1 MDLSWELRARRAEAH
16 LAALDVAVQ
25 GISGVLALEVVLQLI
40 VDRVRELAE
49 AQYAALGIAH
59 EDGHLE
65 RFLTSG
71 LDSVARERIGA
82 LPRGDGLLGLIIREG
97 QTFRIADIARDPR
110 RYGFPP
116 NHPEM
121 HSFLGVPVTFKG
133 RPTGNL
139 YLTNKRG
146 AADFS
151 EDDQRLV
158 ERFAAHAGLAIENA
172 RLSERVQALA
182 VVEERE
188 RIGRDLHDGIIQRIY
203 AVTLGLDDVPE
214 IALADP
220 AAAAERVERAIDA
233 LHAAI
238 GEIRTF
244 IYGLRPGLEG
254 PGGIASALESLAEE
268 TRLHSPMQIEVHA
281 EMAAPV
287 SAAVSRELLNI
298 AREALSNAARHAAAT
313 SVALD
318 LRESGAELR
327 LEIADDGS
335 GFDASAAAAPGHHGL
350 ANMRRR
356 AESLRGRLLVES
368 EEGGGTRIIVVLPL
382 PERAAPSKDG
392 QGSA

>member
-65 RFLTSG
+65 RFFTSG
-71 LDSVARERIGA
+71 LDPVARERIGA

-97 QTFRIADIARDPR
+97 QTFRIPDIARDPR

-172 RLSERVQALA
+172 RLSERVQVLA

-268 TRLHSPMQIEVHA
+268 TRLHSPLQIEVHA

-318 LRESGAELR
+318 LRESGAELS
-327 LEIADDGS
+327 LEIADDGA
-335 GFDASAAAAPGHHGL
+335 GFDASAAAPPGHHGL

-356 AESLRGRLLVES
+356 AESLGGRLQVES